1 MNQMVQSSPSDSA
14 VTAHRTEFKGEAEAR
29 QYYAEAIKRQL
40 TGKKSLFAVGG
51 VIALALVVPI
61 VWAAVT
67 AGVGLAALAA
77 LLVGAGVAWRWIP
90 NLFLRVEN
98 RVREANQREMNRHLA
113 ALKADARKNPIEQ
126 LQNFL
131 QLKAKQLSSYESFV
145 AQVGAQVRSIGDMLF
160 VRKRERPNRDYTKK
174 DEAFAAM
181 QRAYQFHLGKAEAG
195 RKALVALKEAV
206 EDAQFD
212 YQFGQVGQAA
222 MRHMQALEGQDLLN
236 EMLAAESFASV
247 RDNFNQ
253 VFSEIEVQIGTI
265 NSAKQIDFGEGV
277 TLDVSGVHIPT
288 IKEIEHVQR

>member
-1 MNQMVQSSPSDSA
+1 MNQLVQASPGGIPA
-14 VTAHRTEFKGEAEAR
+14 AGFQTQFKTEAEAK
-29 QYYAEAIKRQL
+29 QYFADAIKRQL
-40 TGKKSLFAVGG
+40 SGKKALFAVGS
-51 VIALALVVPI
+51 VVALALIAPI
-61 VWAAVT
+61 IWAAVS

-77 LLVGAGVAWRWIP
+77 LLVGAGMAWRWIP

-113 ALKADARKNPIEQ
+113 ALKAEARKNPIEQ
-126 LQNFL
+126 LQNYL
-131 QLKAKQLSSYESFV
+131 QLKGRQLSSYESFV
-145 AQVGAQVRSIGDMLF
+145 AQVGTQVRSIGDMLAA
-160 VRKRERPNRDYTKK
+160 RKREKPDRDYSKK

-181 QRAYQFHLGKAEAG
+181 QRAYRFHLDKAEAG
-195 RKALVALKEAV
+195 RKALAALKEAV

-253 VFSEIEVQIGTI
+253 VFSEIEVQIGSI
-265 NSAKQIDFGEGV
+265 NSAKQLDFGEGV
-277 TLDVSGVHIPT
+277 TLDVSGIHIPT
-288 IKEIEHVQR
+288 TKEIQHVER